1 MNIQETSNRFYIGN
15 DPHYPDAQLDF
26 TIDQGVMTLW
36 HTEVQEVLK
45 GQGAGS
51 ALVAYAV
58 EYARKYELKIRPVCE
73 YALAQ
78 FQKKPDYAD
87 VWDNKA
93 SS

>member
-1 MNIQETSNRFYIGN
+1 MDMHESKDRFYLGS
-15 DPHYPDAQLDF
+15 DPQKPDAQLDH
-26 TIDQGVMTLW
+26 TIDQSVMTLW
-36 HTEVQEVLK
+36 HTEVQDVLK

-58 EYARKYELKIRPVCE
+58 EVARKNGLKIRPACA

-78 FQKKPDYAD
+78 FQKKPEYAD
-87 VWDNKA
+87 VWLKEA